1 MDCKTKLVVEFYLY
15 AFTTLA
21 SLGIL
26 PFFRRARNLTV
37 FRIVIVLFVLDSV
50 LTVEAAFY
58 ANIVFIGILHV
69 ITIPAFLVL
78 LYLDLTKQSK
88 DSFTCFVCSTK
99 IGAEQES
106 ETVTRVVKGIKIHAY
121 AHTSC
126 LEPGRK
132 QKKAFSSLIFR
143 RGIPE

>member
-1 MDCKTKLVVEFYLY
+1 M
-15 AFTTLA
+15 
-21 SLGIL
+21 
-26 PFFRRARNLTV
+26 
-37 FRIVIVLFVLDSV
+37 IVLFVLDSV

-69 ITIPAFLVL
+69 ITIPAFLSL
-78 LYLDLTKQSK
+78 LYLDLTKQNK

-99 IGAEQES
+99 IGADQES
-106 ETVTRVVKGIKIHAY
+106 ETVSRVVRGIITHAS
-121 AHTSC
+121 AHSSC

-132 QKKAFSSLIFR
+132 QKKAFSKLIFR